1 MADIRVGISGWTYP
15 AWRGD
20 FYPKGLAHRRELS
33 YAAERLTSIEING
46 SFYALQK
53 PESYTKWRSE
63 TPEDFVFAI
72 KGGRYITHMKRLLDA
87 RDGHRQLLWPAGT
100 LALGPKL
107 GPILWQLPPTL
118 QFESQRLADFFDGLP
133 RTTQAAADLA
143 STARRQTHRRP
154 SVRPDREGRADSLR
168 GGSAARQLR
177 DRRSRGPD
185 ARALHRFCRRR
196 HSRQVSPA
204 SPLLLPILSM
214 CGCTGDK
221 ELYASGVQPTKLWDK
236 WSKRFRDWMDEG
248 LDVYVYFDND
258 MKGFAPAQRNVLVGA
273 TALTDRL
280 SCRWDVEGFRMNTRT
295 EEIPR

>member
-20 FYPKGLAHRRELS
+20 FYPKGLAHRKELS

-87 RDGHRQLLWPAGT
+87 RDGLANYFAAGT

-143 STARRQTHRRP
+143 AQHDDKLTEDRVFAQTERDVPIRYAVEARHASFETDEAVDLMREHSIGFVVADTAGRYPRITTP
-154 SVRPDREGRADSLR
+154 TADFVYVRM
-168 GGSAARQLR
+168 
-177 DRRSRGPD
+177 
-185 ARALHRFCRRR
+185 H
-196 HSRQVSPA
+196 
-204 SPLLLPILSM
+204 
-214 CGCTGDK
+214 GDK
-221 ELYASGVQPTKLWDK
+221 ELYASGYTDEALDK
-236 WSKRFRDWMDEG
+236 WSKRFRDWIDEG

-258 MKGFAPAQRNVLVGA
+258 MKGFAPHNAMSL
-273 TALTDRL
+273 LERL
-280 SCRWDVEGFRMNTRT
+280 R
-295 EEIPR
+295 